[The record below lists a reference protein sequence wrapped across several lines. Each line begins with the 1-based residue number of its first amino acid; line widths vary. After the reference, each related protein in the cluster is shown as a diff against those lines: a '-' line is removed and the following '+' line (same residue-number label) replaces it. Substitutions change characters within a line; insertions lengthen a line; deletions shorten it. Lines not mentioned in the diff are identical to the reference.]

1 MRHAAALHLFR
12 VCAGLE
18 SLVLGEAE
26 ILGQVRAALDACT
39 GAGPFLEGVVRAALR
54 TGRMARAETAIGVG
68 ALSVASAAVHLLSE
82 SLPLAESR
90 VLVVGAGD
98 TGLKAARH
106 LRALGVGQLVVA
118 NRSVAR
124 AQSVAAPL
132 RADAVGLDR
141 LADELASADAIV
153 CAVGAPAPVIGAD
166 ELARA
171 AATRRGRRLIVV
183 DLGMPPAVACGD
195 APGVERLDLNALDGR
210 VERQRER
217 RVAEIP
223 RVEAVIGREL
233 GYLDA
238 WARHHALRP
247 LVSDLRRKIEAIR
260 RAELTLAQQ
269 ELPDARAADVEVLD
283 RLTRRLLDQVLA
295 IPLSTLEAGEVPID
309 PVQAEYLRRLFALGP
324 EPQP

>member
-1 MRHAAALHLFR
+1 
-12 VCAGLE
+12 
-18 SLVLGEAE
+18 
-26 ILGQVRAALDACT
+26 
-39 GAGPFLEGVVRAALR
+39 
-54 TGRMARAETAIGVG
+54 
-68 ALSVASAAVHLLSE
+68 
-82 SLPLAESR
+82 
-90 VLVVGAGD
+90 
-98 TGLKAARH
+98 
-106 LRALGVGQLVVA
+106 
-118 NRSVAR
+118 
-124 AQSVAAPL
+124 
-132 RADAVGLDR
+132 
-141 LADELASADAIV
+141 
-153 CAVGAPAPVIGAD
+153 
-166 ELARA
+166 
-171 AATRRGRRLIVV
+171 VV